1 METMNEAVFQAVEEA
16 GWIAPLIF
24 ILLHV
29 FRPLLLLPV
38 VVFYIAGGYL
48 FGIFYG
54 TIYTLIGLA
63 LMSAVF
69 YAIVNVIPSARH
81 YLSRVKR
88 RVFGERQMSLG
99 QVNIL
104 RMMPFIHFQVLSLYL
119 IEMTSSFKEY
129 MRYSVA
135 GVILPTIT
143 YTSFGGF
150 ITTMPWYATMTF
162 FVVLAI
168 IFFWFGQ
175 KDDPEEDELNRIL
188 AKAGF

>member
-1 METMNEAVFQAVEEA
+1 MNEAVFRAVEEA

-29 FRPLLLLPV
+29 FRPILLLPV

-54 TIYTLIGLA
+54 TLYTLIGLA

-88 RVFGERQMSLG
+88 RVFGDRQMSLG

-150 ITTMPWYATMTF
+150 ITTMPWYATLTF
-162 FVVLAI
+162 FAVLAI

>member
-1 METMNEAVFQAVEEA
+1 METVNDTVFQVIEDA

-29 FRPLLLLPV
+29 FRPILLLPV

-54 TIYTLIGLA
+54 TIYTMIGLA

-81 YLSRVKR
+81 YLSRVKNKL
-88 RVFGERQMSLG
+88 FGNRQMTIG

-119 IEMTSSFKEY
+119 IEITSSFREY

-135 GVILPTIT
+135 GVVLPTIT

-150 ITTMPWYATMTF
+150 ITTMPWYATLSF
-162 FVVLAI
+162 FGFLGIV
-168 IFFWFGQ
+168 FFWFGHNQ
-175 KDDPEEDELNRIL
+175 DETKEEFNAIM
-188 AKAGF
+188 AKARS